1 MSAFTNWRPC
11 LGRFSLRQKCCH
23 ETHGFSR
30 QSFRGF
36 SAQRGGQVES
46 GARLARGGWP
56 HRAFG
61 VAHHAR
67 AARGDALPPDLG
79 ACARSA
85 VRQCEQALGG
95 LARQACLQAQ
105 VYADR
110 ASACVVKQ
118 PIKSMAV
125 AAAAGAVLALL
136 LSGRRR

>member
-1 MSAFTNWRPC
+1 MSEQPEAI
-11 LGRFSLRQKCCH
+11 
-23 ETHGFSR
+23 EIEV
-30 QSFRGF
+30 
-36 SAQRGGQVES
+36 VES
-46 GARLARGGWP
+46 T
-56 HRAFG
+56 
-61 VAHHAR
+61 R

-85 VRQCEQALGG
+85 LRPCAQARGG
-95 LARQACLQAQ
+95 RARQACRPAQ